1 MGHLGARQRGASL
14 GLSRFGQE
22 HGLFSGPRV
31 RRGKNEPAEEEG
43 IMLREKN
50 SGGDELPQQQQDR
63 RQIEEH
69 SR

>member
-43 IMLREKN
+43 IMLREK
-50 SGGDELPQQQQDR
+50 SSGDELPQQQQDR